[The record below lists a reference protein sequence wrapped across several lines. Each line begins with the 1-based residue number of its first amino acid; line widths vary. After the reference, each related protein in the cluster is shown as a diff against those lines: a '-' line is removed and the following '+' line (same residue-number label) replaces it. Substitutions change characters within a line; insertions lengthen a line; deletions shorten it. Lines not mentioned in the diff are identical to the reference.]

1 MPESLRDT
9 LDFLRDL
16 RANNSRAWFEQN
28 RKRYDAARGHF
39 ELFISDLIS
48 GFGGIEDLGSISAN
62 DCIYRIYRDVRFSPD
77 KTPYKTHMAAVIGD
91 GGRKSLGR
99 SYYLQIAP
107 DDSWVGGGFYAPSSD
122 QLAKVRRSIADDP
135 GELEAIIHEPDFVR
149 YFGELEGESLKTA
162 PMGYTRDH
170 PAIDLL
176 RRKQYLAGTSLG
188 DAEVLAP
195 DLTARVL
202 TLCRALKPFLTYLND
217 ALEM

>member
-48 GFGGIEDLGSISAN
+48 GFGGIEDLGSISAT

-135 GELEAIIHEPDFVR
+135 DELEAIIHEPDFVR